1 MPRDPEGEPHVGM
14 VLGDAVVLDLGGGT
28 QHIHSFVRFGGGCSS
43 RLQQSHELLRE
54 PRPSRRGA
62 RPETSVQCGECLEAD
77 RQPELAKRQPTSPQL
92 RLRVNRTRAAEL
104 GISMRPIGR
113 TLQIAL
119 GGDDIS
125 DFAIDAE
132 SDEVMLRA
140 KASDRASPRD
150 PAGETLNIFSQIGLI
165 LAMGLMAKNANLLVE
180 LANQSRDRGQDL
192 RGSLEHAARTRFRPI
207 LMTSF
212 ATLFGGVI
220 SATLM
225 AVLLVPPSISCWRD
239 SAAPGKPILHPLQI
253 ACRSPRRIGI
263 LRLQTTR
270 AGIDGRGGPGPGG
283 ALRSGI
289 TLARTLGK
297 PLRFASFRMASRRT
311 GRPVGRGRR
320 GRRGRRD
327 SGE

>member
-92 RLRVNRTRAAEL
+92 RLRANRTRAAEL

-225 AVLLVPPSISCWRD
+225 ALLLVPPSISCWRD
-239 SAAPGKPILHPLQI
+239 RAAP
-253 ACRSPRRIGI
+253 
-263 LRLQTTR
+263 TTHER
-270 AGIDGRGGPGPGG
+270 ELERHREQRQDQGPGPEPHPD
-283 ALRSGI
+283 AAARPGI
-289 TLARTLGK
+289 EA
-297 PLRFASFRMASRRT
+297 
-311 GRPVGRGRR
+311 
-320 GRRGRRD
+320 
-327 SGE
+327 E